1 MRRLLLIGTSLLLSC
16 ASPLESFPTLANQG
30 ILPLSTTN
38 AYVGSNLFVAG
49 EFEQSAFL
57 FNFLKARGA
66 PAAIE
71 LVDEGMRSKPRMLM
85 FYPKDKEVFAA
96 DLITKENSREWV
108 IRGPFRIER
117 KDYKNI
123 ARLDMSLIGE
133 PVFQYRGRPYRFKF
147 QPEAPVKVVTPVV
160 PTPAPTPKP
169 KPKKK
174 TPPKIITSTGDVG
187 IPTPVPEWK
196 PLNSDQQALQM
207 AQGFA
212 ERAANGDVIHTV
224 TGESESL
231 EALAEWYTG
240 APGNAKALAEANGI
254 ADGEKLA
261 AGKRIQIPLKM
272 IKQFKAKR

>member
-1 MRRLLLIGTSLLLSC
+1 M
-16 ASPLESFPTLANQG
+16 
-30 ILPLSTTN
+30 
-38 AYVGSNLFVAG
+38 
-49 EFEQSAFL
+49 
-57 FNFLKARGA
+57 
-66 PAAIE
+66 
-71 LVDEGMRSKPRMLM
+71 
-85 FYPKDKEVFAA
+85 
-96 DLITKENSREWV
+96 
-108 IRGPFRIER
+108 
-117 KDYKNI
+117 
-123 ARLDMSLIGE
+123 
-133 PVFQYRGRPYRFKF
+133 
-147 QPEAPVKVVTPVV
+147 TPVV